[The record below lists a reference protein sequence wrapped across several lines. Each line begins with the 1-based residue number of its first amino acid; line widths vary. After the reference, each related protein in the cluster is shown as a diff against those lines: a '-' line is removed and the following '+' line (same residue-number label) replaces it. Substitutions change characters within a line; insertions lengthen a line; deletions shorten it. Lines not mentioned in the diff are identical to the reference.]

1 VSGTKSS
8 IDLREISTAD
18 LLTIWESLIS
28 QASATKTKA
37 ALSRH
42 ARSRRVLWATA
53 RSIDDQAMRYKAETF
68 RRMGVPY
75 IGKTPGLVVY
85 AASKHHQVCMGCGGT
100 GGMNGKTLH
109 WYTDDADTLPL
120 PLMMAK
126 RGASTK
132 EVKAMIDKCVLLD
145 MKCAKKRGVKFDK
158 LGRPVMEDL

>member
-28 QASATKTKA
+28 QSATTKTKA

-42 ARSRRVLWATA
+42 AKSRRVLWATA
-53 RSIDDQAMRYKAETF
+53 RSIEDQASRYKAETY
-68 RRMGVPY
+68 RRMGVPF

-85 AASKHHQVCMGCGGT
+85 AASKHHKCCDGCGGT
-100 GGMNGKTLH
+100 GGMNGKQLH
-109 WYTDDADTLPL
+109 WYTDDAESLPL

-126 RGASTK
+126 RGAKATD
-132 EVKAMIDKCVLLD
+132 VKAMIDKCVLLCVR
-145 MKCAKKRGVKFDK
+145 CAKKRKVKFDK
-158 LGRPVMEDL
+158 LGKPMMEG